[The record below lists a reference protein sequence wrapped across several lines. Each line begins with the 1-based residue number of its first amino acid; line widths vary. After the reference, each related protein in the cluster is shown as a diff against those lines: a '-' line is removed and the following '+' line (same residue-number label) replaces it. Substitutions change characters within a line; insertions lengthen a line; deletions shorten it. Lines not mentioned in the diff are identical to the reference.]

1 MQTIQKSMHAQK
13 RNPPTG
19 CKICTVRGK
28 KTKSAFQK
36 SADILLWYFH
46 RIMTVEACTT
56 DRQVTDHVLELFD
69 RHVAQGVRSD
79 LLADFLGGMGAC
91 DQLLVGRHIG
101 SKIAWIQ
108 ERRGTDTDMNLG
120 RTGFSQHRNQIRNRC
135 SADNGIVNEDNSFS
149 FYDGFQNTQ
158 LDFYAGF
165 PFLLCRFDKGTAD
178 IAVFVEGKTERN
190 AGFFGIAL
198 CGGKSGVRN
207 AADKICVNRI
217 GLCKRCAAA
226 DSGFIDTDVV
236 YFAVEAGKINIFK
249 L

>member
-1 MQTIQKSMHAQK
+1 
-13 RNPPTG
+13 
-19 CKICTVRGK
+19 
-28 KTKSAFQK
+28 
-36 SADILLWYFH
+36 
-46 RIMTVEACTT
+46 MT
-56 DRQVTDHVLELFD
+56 
-69 RHVAQGVRSD
+69 
-79 LLADFLGGMGAC
+79 
-91 DQLLVGRHIG
+91 
-101 SKIAWIQ
+101 
-108 ERRGTDTDMNLG
+108 LG

-190 AGFFGIAL
+190 AGFFGIAF

-249 L
+249 NTMRFFYVNRHKFGFQISGFVKRYNFSRSDIADEFSADRSEGAAFRGENPGVVPLSDAERF

>member
-1 MQTIQKSMHAQK
+1 MHAQK

-120 RTGFSQHRNQIRNRC
+120 RTGFS
-135 SADNGIVNEDNSFS
+135 
-149 FYDGFQNTQ
+149 
-158 LDFYAGF
+158 
-165 PFLLCRFDKGTAD
+165 
-178 IAVFVEGKTERN
+178 
-190 AGFFGIAL
+190 
-198 CGGKSGVRN
+198 
-207 AADKICVNRI
+207 
-217 GLCKRCAAA
+217 
-226 DSGFIDTDVV
+226 
-236 YFAVEAGKINIFK
+236 
-249 L
+249 